1 MTKCQKD
8 LVSNNHIQLPQQCT
22 TPQWN
27 VSSLSCS
34 TCQSINKSHNYYF
47 QSFFKCCH
55 SGICVIVL
63 QGTETPLTMPGEI
76 AAPTRHWQEINIS
89 CSSNSQPRGVLN
101 QTKTTKIRQKL
112 LEATSWLE
120 LWQLKQALSN
130 TPHPISD
137 QRLLTPNPPWVSAS
151 LGLRWISHLTWG
163 CRIILCWNKTLV
175 CPDSLSVL
183 SYLKLSITFCPD
195 FPSWWMQFRC
205 FNGRVFRY

>member
-1 MTKCQKD
+1 MPYLTLTVHRDNLSDILLQYKCLQNAELQTNAEKYNRSEHQVTKCQKD
-8 LVSNNHIQLPQQCT
+8 LVSNNHIQLQQQCT

-76 AAPTRHWQEINIS
+76 TAPTRHWQEINIS
-89 CSSNSQPRGVLN
+89 WSSNSQPRGVLN
-101 QTKTTKIRQKL
+101 QTKTTKARQKL

-130 TPHPISD
+130 TPHPVTD
-137 QRLLTPNPPWVSAS
+137 QRLLTPNSP
-151 LGLRWISHLTWG
+151 
-163 CRIILCWNKTLV
+163 
-175 CPDSLSVL
+175 
-183 SYLKLSITFCPD
+183 
-195 FPSWWMQFRC
+195 
-205 FNGRVFRY
+205 